1 MIETDASQQGWWA
14 VCKEV
19 RTGGLWS
26 QNERLLHINCL
37 ELLAGAFAV
46 KCFTKNQIC
55 LHVRLRMDNTTA
67 TAYLNKLGGTRSLV
81 LSNLAAELWSWA
93 LNRGMILSAEHLPG
107 KWNTQ
112 ADQESRHY
120 QDSSDWHLDSSLFLA
135 LMKIRGPCQIDLF
148 ANRLNAQ
155 LPAFFSWKP
164 DPQGLASDAFQQ
176 AWNTWRNY
184 AFPPFCLIM
193 KTLAKLRE
201 EGGNLILITP
211 VLANTTLVPSATR
224 HVNSPTSA
232 SSSGSQA
239 FDQPSGGPASAS
251 SEQNSVSSRMACIQ
265 QSISTRGI
273 SDRAYKLIL
282 ASRRPGTNTV
292 YNSAWSKWYSWC
304 KEREVDPLCPDLGNI
319 TEFLSDSFHNGLQYR
334 TINTYHSALSNV
346 LPPMEGF
353 PVGQHPLVV
362 RLMKG
367 IQNSRPAM
375 PRYQLCWDIN
385 QVLGYIKSLPAN
397 IDLSMDK
404 LTGKLATLMAITA
417 QKRSSE
423 LGLLDLNFSKKHPEG
438 ISFSLPGMI
447 HM

>member
-1 MIETDASQQGWWA
+1 MIETDASQQGWGA

-46 KCFTKNQIC
+46 KCFAKNQIC
-55 LHVRLRMDNTTA
+55 LHVRLGMDNTTA
-67 TAYLNKLGGTRSLV
+67 IAYLNKLGGTRSLV
-81 LSNLAAELWSWA
+81 LSNLVAELWSWA
-93 LNRGMILSAEHLPG
+93 LNRGMILSVEHLPG

-112 ADQESRHY
+112 ADQKSRHY
-120 QDSSDWHLDSSLFLA
+120 QDFSDWHLDPSLFLA
-135 LMKIRGPCQIDLF
+135 LMKIREPCQIDLF

-176 AWNTWRNY
+176 AWNTGRNY

-201 EGGNLILITP
+201 EGWQPHTDYPG
-211 VLANTTLVPSATR
+211 LANTTLVPRATR
-224 HVNSPTSA
+224 HVDSPTSA

-239 FDQPSGGPASAS
+239 FDQPSGRPASAS
-251 SEQNSVSSRMACIQ
+251 SEQNSVSSRMAWIQ
-265 QSISTRGI
+265 QSVSTRDI

-282 ASRRPGTNTV
+282 ASWRPGTNTV

-304 KEREVDPLCPDLGNI
+304 KEREVDPLCPNLGNI

-334 TINTYHSALSNV
+334 TINSSALSNV
-346 LPPMEGF
+346 LPPMESF

-367 IQNSRPAM
+367 IQNSRPAI
-375 PRYQLCWDIN
+375 PRYQHCWDIN
-385 QVLGYIKSLPAN
+385 QVLDYIKSLPAN
-397 IDLSMDK
+397 MDLSLDK

-417 QKRSSE
+417 PKRSSE
-423 LGLLDLNFSKKHPEG
+423 LGLLDFNFSKKNTQKG
-438 ISFSLPGMI
+438 
-447 HM
+447 